1 MKKFLKSTF
10 FLDYDNPIIK
20 DKVKEITSNIKN
32 NKDKAIK
39 LFYFVR
45 DKIKYNP
52 YSPWDKPEYYKSSI
66 ILKRGS
72 GYCIQKAV
80 LLCSML
86 RCANIPCKLIFVDIK
101 NYKAPEKL
109 TKLFGNTY
117 HYHGYCKIYLNNKW
131 ISAAP
136 TFNIEMCEKF
146 GYTPTEFDG
155 ENDALLS
162 KYNQKNELTFEYINF
177 RGEFDDLPFDLIM
190 EGYKKELGE
199 ETLEKWINYLNN
211 LHNNNNL

>member
-1 MKKFLKSTF
+1 MDKFLKPTF

-20 DKVKEITSNIKN
+20 DKVKEITSHINDNKN
-32 NKDKAIK
+32 KAIK

-52 YSPWDKPEYYKSSI
+52 YSPWEKPEDYKSSV
-66 ILKRGS
+66 ILKRGA

-109 TKLFGNTY
+109 KKLFGDTY
-117 HYHGYCKIYLNNKW
+117 HYHGYCGIYLNNKW
-131 ISAAP
+131 VSAAP

-146 GYTPTEFDG
+146 GYTPTEFNG

-162 KYNQKNELTFEYINF
+162 KYNKDNELTFEYINYQ
-177 RGEFDDLPFDLIM
+177 GEFDDLPFDLIM
-190 EGYKKELGE
+190 EGFKKELGE
-199 ETLEKWINYLNN
+199 EILKKWIDYLNN
-211 LHNNNNL
+211 LNNNKN